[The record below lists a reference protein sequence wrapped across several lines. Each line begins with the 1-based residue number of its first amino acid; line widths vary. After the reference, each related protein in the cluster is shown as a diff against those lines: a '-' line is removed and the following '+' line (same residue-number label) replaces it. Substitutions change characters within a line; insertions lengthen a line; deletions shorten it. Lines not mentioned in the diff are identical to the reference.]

1 MSIYGSMVTAI
12 SGLNA
17 QTQRIGHISDN
28 IANVSTTGYKKVG
41 TNFSALVTQSS
52 QYLHEPG
59 GVVATPSYN
68 VSVQGSIEGSAGEAH
83 LAINGNGMFAVQNF
97 SDDNSTPGLDKQ
109 ISYTRKGDFEADAN
123 GNLRNSSGFY
133 LQGWRYNNDGE
144 TFPSKDLATVNIGN
158 IGGNVRTTDEM
169 VIGANLPASASGDQV
184 MPALTDASVLA
195 NVAGLSQRFSE
206 QVFYDD
212 LGRPRTVRT
221 EWYASGADTANPR
234 QWAVRMY
241 EVESDGTPTPPAQ
254 HMISIVQMNN
264 SGTDSGT
271 LAATQLNAAAITAA
285 MAADPEFA
293 GVTGTVAAPTIV
305 NGEVQ
310 IPIAGGSTFTG
321 FANAIT
327 VKLGEADAPI
337 GITQFSDDFAITNL
351 TQNGLP
357 YGQYQGI
364 RIDEQGDIFAQFGNG
379 VSHKIYR
386 IPMIT
391 FSNPDGLQLLDGG
404 VYRATVESGDPVIS
418 DAGIG
423 RAGEFVPEALEASNV
438 DIAEEFTQMIQA
450 QRAYSANGRVIT
462 TSDQML
468 EEVINLKR

>member
-17 QTQRIGHISDN
+17 QTRRIGHISDN

-52 QYLHEPG
+52 QFVHEPG

-68 VSVQGSIEGSAGEAH
+68 VSVQGSIESSVGAAH
-83 LAINGNGMFAVQNF
+83 MAINGNGMFAVQNY
-97 SDDNSTPGLDKQ
+97 SDDNATPGLDKQ
-109 ISYTRKGDFEADAN
+109 ISYTRKGDFEPDAN

-133 LQGWRYNNDGE
+133 LQGWRYNNDGQ
-144 TFPSKDLATVNIGN
+144 TFPSKDLETINIGN
-158 IGGNVRTTDEM
+158 IGGNVRTTND
-169 VIGANLPASASGDQV
+169 VVLGANLPATAAGGETVPS
-184 MPALTDASVLA
+184 LTGTSVLT
-195 NVAGLSQRFSE
+195 NVTGLSQRFSE

-212 LGRPRTVRT
+212 LGRPRTVRM
-221 EWYASGADTANPR
+221 EWYATGTTGGATRDWT
-234 QWAVRMY
+234 VRIY
-241 EVESDGTPTPPAQ
+241 EVESDGTPRPQAE
-254 HMISIVQMNN
+254 HIVSTIRLNN
-264 SGTDSGT
+264 TGTDAGT
-271 LAATQLNAAAITAA
+271 LA
-285 MAADPEFA
+285 DPQP
-293 GVTGTVAAPTIV
+293 AAPVPTTLIGAGDASAAVAPAVV

-310 IPIAGGSTFTG
+310 LTIAGGTMNG
-321 FANAIT
+321 FASNI
-327 VKLGEADAPI
+327 VVNLGEADAPI
-337 GITQFSDDFAITNL
+337 GITQKSDDFAITNL

-364 RIDEQGDIFAQFGNG
+364 RIDEQGDIYAQFGNG

-391 FSNPDGLQLLDGG
+391 FSNPDGLQILDGG
-404 VYRATVESGDPVIS
+404 VYRATVASGDPVIS
-418 DAGIG
+418 DAGVG